1 MAVKKCVKFEDS
13 NRAIPRNLQAV
24 PLYWLHTI
32 LKILSN
38 TWKFVTFYD
47 EKVKQNF
54 KPRTLNLYT
63 QTYFRTP
70 VCLKVGGAEIRT
82 FYYFLTNH
90 RTLQGPSWQSGY
102 FRLALTGRNMQI
114 RFCFGIFRLDIFRH
128 YIQPVFVKCLPC
140 ALYWTTCK
148 SPSFSFDFCSIFAYF
163 YPSEPF

>member
-1 MAVKKCVKFEDS
+1 MCLAVKKCVKFEDS

-70 VCLKVGGAEIRT
+70 VCLNVGMPIVSIQKTKPHKRRKKIRNW
-82 FYYFLTNH
+82 L
-90 RTLQGPSWQSGY
+90 
-102 FRLALTGRNMQI
+102 
-114 RFCFGIFRLDIFRH
+114 
-128 YIQPVFVKCLPC
+128 
-140 ALYWTTCK
+140 
-148 SPSFSFDFCSIFAYF
+148 
-163 YPSEPF
+163 